1 MSNDIRF
8 LFEPR
13 NVAVIGASRSRGK
26 IGYNLVR
33 NILAGGFKGKV
44 FPVNPAGGTLQGL
57 KVFKTVEDIEE
68 EIDLACICI
77 PASKVFDAIQ
87 SCVKKRVKF
96 AAIITSGFSEIGNT
110 KEEEKIVAF
119 AKDHGMGILGP
130 NIFGL
135 YSAASSL
142 NCTFGFEYTS
152 PGNVGIITQS
162 GAIGLAMSG
171 KAASENMGLS
181 AMVSIG
187 NKADIDEA
195 DLLEYLIT
203 QDQTKVVLMY
213 IEGIKNGEKF
223 IQQVKKAALIK
234 PIVVIKSG
242 RSKKGAIAAASHTG
256 SLAGSDEVFDCITR
270 QCGLLRAESI
280 KDAFSWCNFFSHNPL
295 PKGENTLI
303 VTNGGGIGVL
313 AADACEKYGVHLYDN
328 PKVLREAFSHIVPPH
343 GSTKNP
349 VDLTA
354 EAKSRDYDAAFE
366 QGKNLEA
373 IHAIIGLYCETAVFD
388 KENVADMILSNVTQ
402 TKSAG
407 KPMTFALLG
416 GESTARDLSTLKRRG
431 IAVYDDANDAVA
443 PLGAMF
449 SYCRHRDDPPGP
461 DDIRE
466 IDAEAVKALCHDAS
480 RRRGSLLFPS
490 ESREIMNIVG
500 INVPQ
505 SFVARNIDEAVKYA
519 DLIGYPVVLKV
530 ISRDIIHKSDVGGV
544 ALDLQNVQE
553 VVNGYEAIMRNCLY
567 IEPQAIIEGVEIT
580 KMVKP
585 GIEMIVGARRDKIF
599 GPIVM
604 CGLGG
609 IYVETIRDV
618 NFRSFPTSKKEVL
631 RMIKELK
638 SYPLLLGV
646 RGESTKD
653 IDTLIDTI
661 IKLGS
666 IIHHCQMISDIEI
679 NPLMVYEEGEGVMAV
694 DVRILLF

>member
-1 MSNDIRF
+1 MHDKKILLLKNPFYALVISVNSDIRF

-13 NVAVIGASRSRGK
+13 NVAIIGASRSRGK

-33 NILAGGFKGKV
+33 NILSGGFRGKV
-44 FPVNPAGGTLQGL
+44 FPVNPAGGTLQGI
-57 KVFKTVEDIEE
+57 KMFKTIEDIEE

-77 PASKVFDAIQ
+77 PAPKVFNAIQ
-87 SCVKKRVKF
+87 SCARKKVKF
-96 AAIITSGFSEIGNT
+96 VAIITSGFSEIGNT
-110 KEEEKIVAF
+110 KEEEKIVSF

-142 NCTFGFEYTS
+142 NCTFGFEHIT
-152 PGNVGIITQS
+152 PGSVGIITQS
-162 GAIGLAMSG
+162 GAIGLAISG

-195 DLLEYLIT
+195 DLLEYLIY

-223 IQQVKKAALIK
+223 IQKVKRATLIK
-234 PIVVIKSG
+234 PIIVIKSG

-256 SLAGSDEVFDCITR
+256 SLAGSDEVFNCITR
-270 QCGLLRAESI
+270 QCGILRAESI

-328 PKVLREAFSHIVPPH
+328 PKVLREAFSTIVPPY

-349 VDLTA
+349 IDLTA
-354 EAKSRDYDAAFE
+354 EAKSKDYDAAFE
-366 QGKNLEA
+366 KGKSLEE

-388 KENVADMILSNVTQ
+388 KENLADMILSNVTQ
-402 TKSAG
+402 TRSAG

-416 GESTARDLSTLKRRG
+416 GESTARDISTLKRRG
-431 IAVYDDANDAVA
+431 IAVYDDAYEAVA

-449 SYCRHRDDPPGP
+449 SYCRHRGDPPGT
-461 DDIRE
+461 DDIKE
-466 IDAEAVKALCHDAS
+466 IDVKAIENLCFDANK
-480 RRRGSLLFPS
+480 RKGSLLLPV

-500 INVPQ
+500 IDIPQ
-505 SFVARNIDEAVKYA
+505 SFVARNIEEAVKYA

-544 ALDLQNVQE
+544 ALDLQNAQE
-553 VVNGYEAIMRNCLY
+553 VINGYEAIMRNCLY
-567 IEPQAIIEGVEIT
+567 IEPQAIIEGIEVT
-580 KMVKP
+580 KMVRQ

-609 IYVETIRDV
+609 IYVETIRDIS
-618 NFRSFPTSKKEVL
+618 FRSFPANKKEII
-631 RMIKELK
+631 RMIRELK

-646 RGESTKD
+646 RGEKTKD
-653 IDTLIDTI
+653 IDTL
-661 IKLGS
+661 
-666 IIHHCQMISDIEI
+666 
-679 NPLMVYEEGEGVMAV
+679 VAV
-694 DVRILLF
+694 SYTHL